1 MAEVLVVEGRIGA
14 AKPVRTAIV
23 QGADTWLWIDAGI
36 AGTPRD
42 WILPELHRR
51 GLNPPARNLL
61 LISHCDVDHFGG
73 AAELRSIVTGMVV
86 AAHHADATLMADL
99 DCLIATRYDRFGG
112 AGIVVP
118 DARIAELRAR
128 AGAAVRTGL
137 LLKGGEHVDVG
148 DGEQWE
154 VLHVPGHSAG
164 HLAVVSH
171 DHALA
176 FAGDAAMGWGV
187 VDATGNLQPPH
198 YIDVDAYLGSIS
210 RLEHLSLG
218 TLQLAHET
226 ALSGAALTQFLRSSR
241 EAVSQI
247 GAAVAHEG
255 ARLRPSDPHRLRH
268 ICEAVHDELGHWPN
282 APAASLADSVSAHLD
297 AIS

>member
-1 MAEVLVVEGRIGA
+1 MAEVLVVEGRMGA
-14 AKPVRTAIV
+14 GKPVRTAIV
-23 QGADTWLWIDAGI
+23 RGTDTWLWIDAGI

-51 GLNPPARNLL
+51 GLSPPARNLL

-73 AAELRSIVTGMVV
+73 AAELRSNVTGTVV
-86 AAHHADATLMADL
+86 AAHDADAKLMADL
-99 DCLIATRYDRFGG
+99 DCLIATRYDRFRG

-128 AGAAVRTGL
+128 AGAAMRTDL
-137 LLKGGEHVDVG
+137 LLKGGEHLDVG

-164 HLAVVSH
+164 HLALVSH

-226 ALSGAALTQFLRSSR
+226 AVSGAALTQFLRSSR

-247 GAAVAHEG
+247 GAAVAEAG
-255 ARLRPSDPHRLRH
+255 ARVRPSDPHRLRR
-268 ICEAVHDELGHWPN
+268 ICEAVHDELGHWPS
-282 APAASLADSVSAHLD
+282 APAASLANSVSAHLD
-297 AIS
+297 ATS